1 MGGVRCAGGMHC
13 VGGVHCLRGVHCV
26 GELRA
31 PIGKILLYISFT
43 NNYVLVIVI
52 WKEKQFFG

>member
-1 MGGVRCAGGMHC
+1 
-13 VGGVHCLRGVHCV
+13 V

-31 PIGKILLYISFT
+31 PIGKILLYISFA

-52 WKEKQFFG
+52 WKEKQFFGQLTLSLKTKFVSL